1 MLASN
6 YRHRIRILEFTI
18 EQDELLQDIETEKE
32 LGYFWADIRTLKGE
46 DIQTAGTEFQKN
58 TFRFIMRYNPEITS
72 KMIIEYQGE
81 RYDIDEIV
89 NDNMRNRTLT
99 IIGRTKLGVG

>member
-6 YRHRIRILEFTI
+6 YRHRIRILEVTI
-18 EQDELLQDIETEKE
+18 ELDELLQEIEVIKE
-32 LGYFWADIRTLKGE
+32 IGYFWADIRTLKGE

-58 TFRFIMRYNPEITS
+58 TFRFIMRYNPTIRS
-72 KMIIEYQGE
+72 SMIIEYQGQ

-89 NDNMRNRTLT
+89 NDNMRNKTLT
-99 IIGRTKLGVG
+99 IIGRTKLGV

>member
-1 MLASN
+1 MLSSN

-18 EQDELLQDIETEKE
+18 DVDELLQEIEVEKE

-46 DIQTAGTEFQKN
+46 DIQTAGTDFQKN
-58 TFRFIMRYNPEITS
+58 TLRFIMRYNPAITS
-72 KMIIEYQGE
+72 NMIIEYQGQ

-89 NDNMRNRTLT
+89 NDNLRNRTLT
-99 IIGRTKLGVG
+99 IIGRTKLSV

>member
-6 YRHRIRILEFTI
+6 YRHRIRILEVTI
-18 EQDELLQDIETEKE
+18 EVDELLQEIEVIKE
-32 LGYFWADIRTLKGE
+32 IGSFWADIRTLKGE

-58 TFRFIMRYNPEITS
+58 TFRFIMRYNPTIRS
-72 KMIIEYQGE
+72 NMIIEYQGQ

-89 NDNMRNRTLT
+89 NDNMRNKTLT
-99 IIGRTKLGVG
+99 IIGRTKLGL